1 MNGLDNTVYSPVAL
15 LLLDLT
21 TIFAGVTWYNHVQ
34 PNFEWLKHVKTK
46 IFATKTS
53 MFFIAKPSLLQSP
66 RGLGGGFDVASTTD
80 LAALAGVAA
89 VQRGATQ
96 QTSEGVGGAGQGCG
110 ESLSDMFMGAQ

>member
-1 MNGLDNTVYSPVAL
+1 L
-15 LLLDLT
+15 LVEHGT
-21 TIFAGVTWYNHVQ
+21 TWYNHVQ
-34 PNFEWLKHVKTK
+34 PNFEWLKHGKTK

-53 MFFIAKPSLLQSP
+53 MFDCETAIASGVQSP